1 MKTSRLPGLH
11 KLSVAER
18 QSLIFEDNS
27 KLLLTGGLT
36 SIESDTCI
44 ENAVG
49 IFALP
54 VGIATNFI
62 INDREMLIPMVTEEP
77 SVIAAASNAAR
88 LSRSCGGFRCD
99 CEHPVTTCEILTTN
113 TLNELSEFIEAKR
126 DFIRNEINSCD
137 PLLLS
142 LGGGFQGIDINEISE
157 SNTVL
162 LLHMDVRDAM
172 GANTVNTAGEKLS
185 NILKEH
191 GFNTVG
197 TIITNSFPKRTTT
210 ASVRFNTEELT
221 DLYPDW
227 ASSFMAVVQWA
238 EIDPMRAVTHNK
250 GIMNGVCAVLTAL
263 GNDTRA
269 TEAAA
274 HFRAFSDGKYRP
286 LSHWKLTED
295 GYLEGVLSLPV
306 AGASIGGLTSHH
318 PLVSYLKNHFNLNS
332 YKDVCC
338 AAASCGLAN
347 NFAAVL
353 AISTVGIQKG
363 HMKLHQKKQKI

>member
-11 KLSVAER
+11 KLSLSER
-18 QSLIFEDNS
+18 QRLILTENPE
-27 KLLLTGGLT
+27 LLSSGGLT
-36 SIESDTCI
+36 NINADSFI
-44 ENAVG
+44 ENAIGV
-49 IFALP
+49 FALP
-54 VGIATNFI
+54 IGVATNFI
-62 INDREMLIPMVTEEP
+62 INDIELLIPMVTEEP
-77 SVIAAASNAAR
+77 SIIAAASNAAR
-88 LSRSCGGFRCD
+88 LSRSCGGFRCE
-99 CEHPVTTCEILTTN
+99 CEQPVTTCEILTTN
-113 TLNELSEFIEAKR
+113 SLNKVSEFLEAKR
-126 DFIRNEINSCD
+126 DFIWNEINYCD

-142 LGGGFQGIDINEISE
+142 LGGGLRGIDINEISE

-185 NILKEH
+185 DILKEN
-191 GFNTVG
+191 GFEVVG
-197 TIITNSFPKRTTT
+197 TIITNSFPQRTST
-210 ASVRFNTEELT
+210 ASVRFNIEELT
-221 DLYPDW
+221 DLNPGW
-227 ASSFMAVVQWA
+227 VSSFMTVAQWA

-274 HFRAFSDGKYRP
+274 HFRAVSNGKYRP

-318 PLVSYLKNHFNLNS
+318 PLVSYLKNHFNFNT

-338 AAASCGLAN
+338 AAACCGLAN
-347 NFAAVL
+347 NFAAIL

-363 HMKLHQKKQKI
+363 HMKLHQKKQV